1 MSTPEQP
8 RELSPKAKLA
18 VEGGPLLVLG
28 ATFILSKLLIGDGR
42 ELIYGTGAFIVATL
56 FALGYSYMVE
66 RKVSMVALV
75 TAILVTA
82 LGGLTIYLDDDT
94 FIKQKPTY
102 VSGLIGSVLLI
113 GLAFGRPFVK
123 YLMQGAV
130 QLEEAGWHKLTLR
143 WGFFMLLLAGLNE
156 VVWRNFS
163 TETWLS
169 YKLFGILPLTIVFL
183 LSQGPLIAEYAI
195 EQPMVGADDQNETPS
210 SD

>member
-28 ATFILSKLLIGDGR
+28 ATFLLSKLLIGDGR
-42 ELIYGTGAFIVATL
+42 GLIYGTAAFIVATL
-56 FALGYSYMVE
+56 LALGYSYKVE
-66 RKVSMVALV
+66 RKISMVALV

-113 GLAFGRPFVK
+113 GLAFGRPLVK
-123 YLMQGAV
+123 YLMQGAI
-130 QLEEAGWHKLTLR
+130 QLEEAGWRKLTLR
-143 WGFFMLLLAGLNE
+143 WGLFMLLLAGLNE

-169 YKLFGILPLTIVFL
+169 YKLFGILPLTFVFL

-195 EQPMVGADDQNETPS
+195 EQTVAGADDQNESPS
-210 SD
+210 S